1 MYKLLILLFVSCL
14 AACNNASTPAATAP
28 DAVTKPTVQRHTDS
42 VEREGEMNF
51 IDGCVENAKLTLGE
65 AKAYTFCKC
74 IYAQAKT
81 KYPNMDSAAMTALSD
96 TAEIAKM
103 AANCR

>member
-1 MYKLLILLFVSCL
+1 MYKLLILLFVSFF
-14 AACNNASTPAATAP
+14 AACNNASTP
-28 DAVTKPTVQRHTDS
+28 DAKTSDSATKPILRPADS
-42 VEREGEMNF
+42 IAREAEMNF

-74 IYAQAKT
+74 VFAQVKA
-81 KYPNMDSAAMTALSD
+81 KYPVMDSTVMTALSD
-96 TAEIAKM
+96 TAEVARM